1 LLLQLELDYK
11 TIYNSVLVFS
21 GRKVNLDDVEILK
34 TVGRESTLHLVYDAK
49 FRHNEPE
56 PNIDKA
62 LYETLFKIQN
72 TQSNYTNSHVL
83 KGLINNISHIIDYCT
98 NLDDDGSSLQ
108 IVDNFWAIHTT
119 LDHELHNYLITS
131 KLTEILYNISPDFG
145 LMDLP
150 AFCRFKKLDINT
162 IVDEELQT
170 ITIDN
175 ISSENFSDN
184 EWFFLQYLANNS
196 EFYFNPSSYFIK
208 ILNSHEQLIKEAIS
222 LELISFDS
230 LVELTEKIDP
240 CYFRAL
246 ISSLPKLVQNKIK
259 RQAAQG
265 PQGI

>member
-1 LLLQLELDYK
+1 M
-11 TIYNSVLVFS
+11 
-21 GRKVNLDDVEILK
+21 G
-34 TVGRESTLHLVYDAK
+34 ST
-49 FRHNEPE
+49 
-56 PNIDKA
+56 
-62 LYETLFKIQN
+62 
-72 TQSNYTNSHVL
+72 S
-83 KGLINNISHIIDYCT
+83 
-98 NLDDDGSSLQ
+98 
-108 IVDNFWAIHTT
+108 
-119 LDHELHNYLITS
+119 
-131 KLTEILYNISPDFG
+131 
-145 LMDLP
+145 
-150 AFCRFKKLDINT
+150 KLDINT

-246 ISSLPKLVQNKIK
+246 ISSLESFLKDTDSYLGNDVDEVETSTIFETDILSSTEEIVLSGSDQYVE
-259 RQAAQG
+259 
-265 PQGI
+265 